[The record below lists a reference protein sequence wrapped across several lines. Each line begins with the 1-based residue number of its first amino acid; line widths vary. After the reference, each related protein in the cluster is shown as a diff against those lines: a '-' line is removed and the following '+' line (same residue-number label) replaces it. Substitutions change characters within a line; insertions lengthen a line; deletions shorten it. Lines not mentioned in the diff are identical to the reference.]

1 MRSSRLARVPAPS
14 VRLPQIRG
22 AAHRGVERGAA
33 KIGPLGAA
41 AERGVIGIGRSVAA
55 GGEGADA
62 LPTRT
67 RGKPL
72 PDSI

>member
-1 MRSSRLARVPAPS
+1 
-14 VRLPQIRG
+14 
-22 AAHRGVERGAA
+22 
-33 KIGPLGAA
+33 LGAA
-41 AERGVIGIGRSVAA
+41 AERGVIGIGRLAAA
-55 GGEGADA
+55 GGEEADA